1 MRNQN
6 PSGSDDVTLTI
17 TLEHAF
23 QEKKSQSQNSIQHFE
38 FSRPFFSTGSRAIAA
53 QRAEWQAYY
62 GLPVLRKCG
71 KIQNV
76 VSSTVFEIFSPEMHA
91 PESTTFRSMSIPY
104 LPLFLPTNN

>member
-38 FSRPFFSTGSRAIAA
+38 FSRTFHSTGMPAILP
-53 QRAEWQAYY
+53 AELQLLDCQFY
-62 GLPVLRKCG
+62 
-71 KIQNV
+71 
-76 VSSTVFEIFSPEMHA
+76 S
-91 PESTTFRSMSIPY
+91 
-104 LPLFLPTNN
+104 